1 MVWSHLLIFCMVGT
15 IVSWTVIYG
24 IIHSK
29 LNNCLTPAAEPHHT
43 HSQRTSRA
51 GGVGIIIGFIA
62 VYILFNVLFQFVGE
76 KEYPYE
82 VIFLGALAIF
92 TLGLVDDIRSVPA
105 RYKFLFQIIIAII
118 THEYGFRIEQMVIPF
133 LQLELDLSS
142 ASLVLSLIH
151 I

>member
-15 IVSWTVIYG
+15 IVSWMVIYG

-51 GGVGIIIGFIA
+51 GGVGIIFGFIA
-62 VYILFNVLFQFVGE
+62 VYYFNFLSQSVGE

-82 VIFLGALAIF
+82 VIFWGHL
-92 TLGLVDDIRSVPA
+92 
-105 RYKFLFQIIIAII
+105 
-118 THEYGFRIEQMVIPF
+118 PF
-133 LQLELDLSS
+133 LHWALLMISGLFLHGINFCFKSS
-142 ASLVLSLIH
+142 LQ
-151 I
+151 